1 MTPEEIMAARA
12 KAAAAGDKEVVAYF
26 DHQLA
31 QAQEAAR
38 PPTPAEQHSVDLYR
52 KLQGLIAEHGSP
64 EQQDALQKQI
74 QGETKADMEAQN
86 RDTVEGMGT
95 GGRLLAGAGRG
106 AMGVTRQVGQL
117 LSHVPGLEGLKIK
130 PSEEESYETASKPLM
145 DTAAGK
151 VGNILGETGMTLPL
165 TMGIGAG
172 VGAGAKALNMAR
184 PLVQGGIEG
193 GLAGGAQGAL
203 LAGEGNR
210 GIGGAVGGLTG
221 GALGTGTAGL
231 MRYALPRAAR
241 AFGWSGG
248 SPTGDV
254 ATPEA
259 TALAQQGIKLTSGQ
273 MAPKSQA
280 ALYEQAGSVGGKN
293 AAMVRDARQRGMEGW
308 QDRVLERARAP
319 GSEAELSGNVS
330 DKLDAL
336 HDEFSH
342 AYDTLHQ
349 APVAKPDEALDDI
362 SRLPEVVHDR
372 TIPAKDSERAAV
384 KDYLENAVT
393 MVQPKSPQMAEAP
406 IPGEPPAP
414 LSTGAILQMRSG
426 IRDERRAAFKANDYR
441 MVRLWKNAD
450 DYLTGVLHDTAAPD
464 VADQLRPLDTAYL
477 HYKAVESAVG
487 NSNMATEGF
496 SPTHLVKALK
506 EGTSKGNFARGNFGG
521 LDDLGTLARQGVATL
536 NQKVP
541 PTGASLGILDTKNVP
556 ILGNTLEKMKL
567 QSMVDH
573 PERWIDTPGG
583 PTPQSFSQD
592 FLQRR
597 QGLGAVGRR
606 TLGQTILNQ
615 PTAE

>member
-259 TALAQQGIKLTSGQ
+259 TALAQQGVKLTSGQ

-308 QDRVLERARAP
+308 QNLVLDRARAP
-319 GSEAELSGNVS
+319 GSQAELSGNVS

-349 APVAKPDEALDDI
+349 APVAKPDEAMDDI
-362 SRLPEVVHDR
+362 GRLPEVVNDR
-372 TIPAKDSERAAV
+372 TIPATHEQRLTV
-384 KDYLENAVT
+384 RDYLDNLITTGKELPLREGEVPSDAV
-393 MVQPKSPQMAEAP
+393 
-406 IPGEPPAP
+406 PGPMK
-414 LSTGAILQMRSG
+414 TGDILTMRSQ
-426 IRDERRAAFKANDYR
+426 IRDERRAAVKAQDFT
-441 MVRLWKNAD
+441 MARLWKNAD
-450 DYLTGVLHDTAAPD
+450 DYMTGVLHDTAAPG
-464 VADQLRPLDTAYL
+464 VASQLRPLDTAYL

-487 NSNMATEGF
+487 GTNMATEGF
-496 SPTHLVKALK
+496 SPTHLVRALK
-506 EGTSKGNFARGNFGG
+506 KDASPGAFARGDMGN
-521 LDDLGTLARQGVATL
+521 LQDLGTVAQQGVATL